1 MDNNA
6 IERTMRTI
14 SMSRRSSLF
23 AARHQGAKRSV
34 LFYSLACSCK
44 LHNIK
49 IFEYFKD
56 ILDRLAKLP
65 DPGMHPEILRELLP
79 DKWFKKEL

>member
-1 MDNNA
+1 MPQATKEQNVQCYFILWHVPA
-6 IERTMRTI
+6 
-14 SMSRRSSLF
+14 
-23 AARHQGAKRSV
+23 
-34 LFYSLACSCK
+34 
-44 LHNIK
+44 LHNTNM
-49 IFEYFKD
+49 FEYFKD